1 MILGEGFNDAWQAT
15 GDGEDLGAPTLIDGN
30 ANGWWLDPT
39 TDVTRVE
46 IDWPVQRSLN
56 IAFALTALAVLAC
69 LVLVVSDRRRRD
81 DPIAAHVRIP
91 RDPPASA
98 VARSVGSRH
107 GSRRR
112 GVHRLGLGAPG
123 RWRSGRS
130 RSRSKRQWATRA
142 VGAIGATIILGV
154 GLIVTYIVR
163 TDTPFP
169 DAGWPRPFRV
179 VARLDAA
186 RCRARRGSVAG
197 RPRSRARRV
206 STRTIEYRPALD
218 GLRAYAVVAVVLYH
232 AGATSNLAG
241 LAPGGFLG
249 VSVFFT
255 LSGYLVT
262 TLLVRKSSSPTGFA
276 LGDFWAR
283 RLRRLAPVSIVV
295 IVAAVLVSSRFWPGM
310 QWTEAAAGLFGWSN
324 WNVVLAGEDD
334 LIRTIVGPLG
344 PYWSL
349 AVEEQFYVVLTIAV
363 LVAWRTARPV
373 RTLSIFVAIG
383 WTSSLLVQILVSG
396 PAYRLE
402 FGTDS
407 RGSELLAGCGL
418 ALMLHVRPTLTIR
431 HSRQLAIAG
440 PIAAAILLG
449 LALTT
454 DYDPPWLLHGGY
466 AAVSLVSAALVAAL
480 LVPSPLTRAL
490 ATRPTVAI
498 GRLSYSWYV
507 VHWPIILL
515 LTEDR
520 TGLDRWLL
528 VGLKVAV
535 SLAAAAALHLAVEQP
550 IRAMTW
556 SPARTGLLWLA
567 VSCTTLAVALVVL

>member
-1 MILGEGFNDAWQAT
+1 M
-15 GDGEDLGAPTLIDGN
+15 
-30 ANGWWLDPT
+30 
-39 TDVTRVE
+39 
-46 IDWPVQRSLN
+46 S
-56 IAFALTALAVLAC
+56 
-69 LVLVVSDRRRRD
+69 S
-81 DPIAAHVRIP
+81 
-91 RDPPASA
+91 
-98 VARSVGSRH
+98 
-107 GSRRR
+107 
-112 GVHRLGLGAPG
+112 
-123 RWRSGRS
+123 
-130 RSRSKRQWATRA
+130 
-142 VGAIGATIILGV
+142 
-154 GLIVTYIVR
+154 
-163 TDTPFP
+163 
-169 DAGWPRPFRV
+169 
-179 VARLDAA
+179 
-186 RCRARRGSVAG
+186 
-197 RPRSRARRV
+197 
-206 STRTIEYRPALD
+206 RTIEYRPALD

-232 AGATSNLAG
+232 SGATSSLTG

-262 TLLVRKSSSPTGFA
+262 TLLVRKSSSPSGFV

-295 IVAAVLVSSRFWPGM
+295 IAAAVLLSSRFWPGM

-324 WNVVLAGEDD
+324 WNVIGAGEDD

-349 AVEEQFYVVLTIAV
+349 AVEEQFYVILTIAV
-363 LVAWRTARPV
+363 LIAWRTPRPV
-373 RTLSIFVAIG
+373 RTLSIFVAVG
-383 WTSSLLVQILVSG
+383 WTASLLVQVLVSG

-418 ALMLHVRPTLTIR
+418 ALLLHVRPTLTIR
-431 HSRQLAIAG
+431 HAKHLAVVG
-440 PIAAAILLG
+440 PVAAATLLG

-466 AAVSLVSAALVAAL
+466 AAISLVSAVLVAAL

-507 VHWPIILL
+507 VHWPVILI

-520 TGLDRWLL
+520 TGLDRWPL
-528 VGLKVAV
+528 VGLKVVV
-535 SLAAAAALHLAVEQP
+535 SLAAATALHLAFEQP
-550 IRAMTW
+550 IRAKTW
-556 SPARTGLLWLA
+556 SPTRTVLLWLA
-567 VSCTTLAVALVVL
+567 VSSGILAVALVVL